1 MVVKCLGEH
10 LIYRQCSINTSY
22 HFIKQVQNHFINIK
36 LWLDLQIYLCV
47 CVCKGHTCKGV
58 RSVKM
63 RQCPAHLEV
72 HLEHLPTEHHIR
84 GIPVWWCK
92 GFCSLCL

>member
-22 HFIKQVQNHFINIK
+22 HFIKQVQNHLINIK

-47 CVCKGHTCKGV
+47 CVCARDTRAKV
-58 RSVKM
+58 RD
-63 RQCPAHLEV
+63 L
-72 HLEHLPTEHHIR
+72 
-84 GIPVWWCK
+84 
-92 GFCSLCL
+92 